1 MHLHLSPLCLIQQ
14 WLPNFVTIKP
24 FQTHLPPRPMSHTP
38 LSQVTL
44 NSVQV
49 LGTPLSLCICSSFF
63 LGFSLSLFLS
73 SKLLANPQDSVWVLT
88 PADTLPLCIQ
98 ALCVPPSCAV
108 PLDSNYLLTSVS
120 ETRGPEISVELRE
133 GRIKES
139 VEKQMSSKLT
149 RIRGSLLKYPKIKR
163 KKKCTQAP

>member
-1 MHLHLSPLCLIQQ
+1 
-14 WLPNFVTIKP
+14 
-24 FQTHLPPRPMSHTP
+24 MSHAP

-44 NSVQV
+44 NSVQA

-63 LGFSLSLFLS
+63 LGFSLSPFLS
-73 SKLLANPQDSVWVLT
+73 SKLLAIPQDSVWVLT

-108 PLDSNYLLTSVS
+108 PLDFNYLLTSVS

-139 VEKQMSSKLT
+139 VEKEMSSKLT